1 MNLLHLEYFR
11 ALANIQHVQKTGEYL
26 HVSPSAISAGI
37 RSLEQELGVQL
48 FNRVGR
54 SMKLNDCGKVFLPYV
69 EDVFSSLQKGV
80 SAVQAAQCQQ
90 QKRVSFTITDAALYI
105 DLVSRFS
112 KEHPDII
119 IRQLNRSP
127 DRHGKLIDQAD
138 LDFIMTSQEIENC
151 ALDSCVLFEEQI
163 IVAVP
168 PTHPLASAK
177 PPRSIF
183 EFQDDI
189 FLMRAK
195 PDYFQQYV
203 DWMLNEIGFHPTYA
217 MEMDSILRY
226 RMFQRG
232 GYTLITT
239 KRSQENEIPD
249 SSVAIP
255 IREFAPFSLTKKLYW
270 KKDVPLSPGAL
281 RFKSFLL
288 DIFSPEKDPYL

>member
-1 MNLLHLEYFR
+1 MS
-11 ALANIQHVQKTGEYL
+11 AAKAGELY
-26 HVSPSAISAGI
+26 HH
-37 RSLEQELGVQL
+37 RC
-48 FNRVGR
+48 R
-54 SMKLNDCGKVFLPYV
+54 
-69 EDVFSSLQKGV
+69 
-80 SAVQAAQCQQ
+80 
-90 QKRVSFTITDAALYI
+90 LYI

-183 EFQDDI
+183 EFQDEI

-239 KRSQENEIPD
+239 KRSKKTRSPTPLWPFPSG
-249 SSVAIP
+249 SSPHSPSPKNSIGKKTSLCPLVRCVSSHFFWISFPPKRTP
-255 IREFAPFSLTKKLYW
+255 IFN
-270 KKDVPLSPGAL
+270 
-281 RFKSFLL
+281 KSR
-288 DIFSPEKDPYL
+288 